1 MSYWFIDYLDAW
13 NRHDGGAVGGYFAA
27 DGVYTD
33 VALNE
38 SNQGPAAIKAF
49 VEKMAAEISSD
60 YTFEPAGV
68 PLVTDTGYA
77 LQWVMKGTNDR
88 SSELLPATGKPF
100 AIRGVSVGEIENGK
114 IKVNTD
120 YWSLAEFLSQVGAMP
135 APEGATA

>member
-1 MSYWFIDYLDAW
+1 MSYWFIDYLEAW
-13 NRHDGGAVGGYFAA
+13 NRHDGGAIAAYFAE
-27 DGVYTD
+27 DGVYKD

-38 SNQGPAAIKAF
+38 SNQGHGAIKAF
-49 VEKMAAEISSD
+49 VDRLAAEISSD
-60 YTFEPAGV
+60 FTFEPAGT

-77 LQWVMKGTNDR
+77 LQWVMQGTNDR
-88 SSELLPATGKPF
+88 SSELLPATGQPF

-120 YWSLAEFLSQVGAMP
+120 YWSLAEFLTQVGLMP